1 MTTRD
6 EIRHIKKKV
15 EMKLFSHPGVTGVDI
30 GYKTVG
36 GKKTSILAI
45 IVYVANKHDVSP
57 EEETLPI
64 EIEGVP
70 VDVVQ
75 KSYAIF

>member
-1 MTTRD
+1 MTTLD

-15 EMKLFSHPGVTGVDI
+15 EKEILSHPGVTGVDI

-36 GKKTSILAI
+36 GKKTDILSI

-57 EEETLPI
+57 EEEMLPT

-75 KSYAIF
+75 RSYATF

>member
-6 EIRHIKKKV
+6 EVRHIKKKV
-15 EMKLFSHPGVTGVDI
+15 EMELLGYPGVTGVDI
-30 GYKTVG
+30 GYKTVDG
-36 GKKTSILAI
+36 NKTDILAI
-45 IVYVANKHDVSP
+45 IICVANKHDVSL
-57 EEETLPI
+57 EETLPT

-75 KSYAIF
+75 MSFAAF

>member
-1 MTTRD
+1 M
-6 EIRHIKKKV
+6 E
-15 EMKLFSHPGVTGVDI
+15 LLAYPGVTGVDI

-36 GKKTSILAI
+36 GKKTDILAI

-57 EEETLPI
+57 EKTLPT

-75 KSYAIF
+75 KSYAAF

>member
-1 MTTRD
+1 MTTLD
-6 EIRHIKKKV
+6 EIRHIKKK
-15 EMKLFSHPGVTGVDI
+15 VTGVDI

-36 GKKTSILAI
+36 GKKTGILAI

-57 EEETLPI
+57 KEETLPI

-75 KSYAIF
+75 RSYAIF

>member
-6 EIRHIKKKV
+6 EICQMKKKV
-15 EMKLFSHPGVTGVDI
+15 EMELLSHPGVDI
-30 GYKTVG
+30 GCKTVG
-36 GKKTSILAI
+36 GKKTGILAI
-45 IVYVANKHDVSP
+45 IVYVANKHDILP
-57 EEETLPI
+57 KEETLPI

-75 KSYAIF
+75 RSYATF

>member
-6 EIRHIKKKV
+6 KIRRIKKMV
-15 EMKLFSHPGVTGVDI
+15 EMELLAYRGVTGVDI
-30 GYKTVG
+30 GYKTVS
-36 GKKTSILAI
+36 GKKTDILAI

-57 EEETLPI
+57 EETLPA
-64 EIEGVP
+64 EIEGVT

-75 KSYAIF
+75 RSYAAF